1 MPELSMSSLCAQDTV
16 HLLAKLRTRRMLS
29 LGSETACR
37 GNIAEILQSFPK
49 EDHGLNQR
57 AIDSRDKQ
65 KYSSIELLLKPCVD
79 ECLAKLHGSHK
90 VKGTR
95 IYLSLMR
102 DIRDSFFDKSLHS
115 LCRLRKIWKSVFF
128 LRIWGCWLEKNQYQE
143 DTFFISNS
151 AYKIIIIIII
161 INNLFTVG
169 VINERLIAIKKLIK
183 ANYL

>member
-16 HLLAKLRTRRMLS
+16 HLLTKLRTRLITPSNLLS

-49 EDHGLNQR
+49 ADHGLNQR

-65 KYSSIELLLKPCVD
+65 NYSSIELLLKPCVD

-95 IYLSLMR
+95 IYLSFMR
-102 DIRDSFFDKSLHS
+102 DIEIL
-115 LCRLRKIWKSVFF
+115 F
-128 LRIWGCWLEKNQYQE
+128 LTSHLSHYV
-143 DTFFISNS
+143 
-151 AYKIIIIIII
+151 AYAK
-161 INNLFTVG
+161 FG
-169 VINERLIAIKKLIK
+169 SQFSS
-183 ANYL
+183 